1 MDNDSLIFQ
10 NALQVWKLLA
20 GMFVTF
26 SFLEEGSLSM
36 VEDHA
41 QNLLKHI

>member
-10 NALQVWKLLA
+10 NVLQVWDLLA
-20 GMFVTF
+20 RMFVTF
-26 SFLEEGSLSM
+26 SFLDEGSFSM
-36 VEDHA
+36 VENHA